1 MKNWTIG
8 VAFASAGLDLTHE
21 DAAIGESDASLSADG
36 IAVDLQPIADEPQ
49 FEPVR
54 AGRAVVGVHPT
65 RSGEVEV
72 AIMVVVGPRAN
83 IGGRDLGK
91 PRGLRNIDE
100 RNRRTDGG
108 VSKEHGK
115 ILLTE
120 TRVGV
125 DGGEEEVERAVIV
138 EVAAGW
144 ARVALLVIN
153 AAFAEV
159 FEPKCVRGTEVAEE
173 PALRL
178 VAARVHMGEVAREEV
193 DVAVAVEIAEAGAD
207 RVAALE
213 ARARGNRV
221 ALGGLV
227 GELRV
232 AVVDEERV
240 RLQPVV
246 RRVDVEIAVLV
257 EVARGDAARSAL
269 GAARRELER
278 LAVVVQQQQ
287 RRKGRLRFPVLE
299 ATDVDIDEAVVVE
312 VADGG
317 AARNGRREVGRKI
330 GDRHE
335 SDRAA
340 GSRKIG
346 DRHESDRATGSRGFA
361 HPAQDPRR
369 RKRHKVA
376 HTVVVDVRDHAR
388 AGRVDA
394 REALAIMVDPHR
406 AAHPE
411 VGPPVAVHIAPRRM
425 LAAAGDADFR
435 GAVDE
440 SLCES
445 I

>member
-1 MKNWTIG
+1 MQSGSGRRAAPDGGEFAGAVAMAECTGGNNALSEFGAADRRLLRERLGRRLGRDLHDAIDREVLRDLRRAIGPANGHRRGSGECTEAEVKNWTIG

-36 IAVDLQPIADEPQ
+36 IAVDLHPIADEPQ
-49 FEPVR
+49 FEPMR

-83 IGGRDLGK
+83 IGGRELGK
-91 PRGLRNIDE
+91 PRGLRDIDE
-100 RNRRTDGG
+100 RNRRINGG

-115 ILLTE
+115 VLLTE

-144 ARVALLVIN
+144 TRVALLVIN

-178 VAARVHMGEVAREEV
+178 VAARVDMGEVAREEV

-269 GAARRELER
+269 PDASLNALPWSFSSSSDGK
-278 LAVVVQQQQ
+278 VVCVSQFS
-287 RRKGRLRFPVLE
+287 K
-299 ATDVDIDEAVVVE
+299 
-312 VADGG
+312 
-317 AARNGRREVGRKI
+317 
-330 GDRHE
+330 
-335 SDRAA
+335 
-340 GSRKIG
+340 
-346 DRHESDRATGSRGFA
+346 
-361 HPAQDPRR
+361 
-369 RKRHKVA
+369 
-376 HTVVVDVRDHAR
+376 
-388 AGRVDA
+388 
-394 REALAIMVDPHR
+394 
-406 AAHPE
+406 
-411 VGPPVAVHIAPRRM
+411 PPM
-425 LAAAGDADFR
+425 
-435 GAVDE
+435 
-440 SLCES
+440 
-445 I
+445 